1 MTQISIT
8 GIFVLERDIER
19 FKPDFVLSI
28 TDRDGCDQEIALDAL
43 SKAKV
48 PYHHMGFY
56 DVPRVIAG
64 CIPPSL
70 PAMIEMID
78 VLDHELPAAPGRLL
92 VHCHAGVSRS
102 PAVALIALAHL
113 SARSGHTSDADG
125 RRIARQ
131 VFDAQPMSQPN
142 KRILDL
148 SRQLFGSMGDAM
160 VREGIM
166 LRETCDYSK
175 VDVENI
181 W

>member
-1 MTQISIT
+1 MTEISIT

-28 TDRDGCDQEIALDAL
+28 TDRDGCDQEIALDVLA
-43 SKAKV
+43 KAQV

-56 DVPRVIAG
+56 DVPRLLNG
-64 CIPPSL
+64 CVPPSL
-70 PAMIEMID
+70 PDMIE
-78 VLDHELPAAPGRLL
+78 LPDAPERLL

-113 SARSGHTSDADG
+113 SARMGETSEEDG
-125 RRIARQ
+125 RRIAQQ

-142 KRILDL
+142 KRILAL
-148 SRQLFGSMGDAM
+148 AQQLFGDMGDAM

-175 VDVENI
+175 VAANDI

>member
-8 GIFVLERDIER
+8 GIFVLDRDIEE

-28 TDRDGCDQEIALDAL
+28 TDLDGCDQEIALDVLA
-43 SKAKV
+43 KAAV

-56 DVPRVIAG
+56 DVPRLLNG
-64 CIPPSL
+64 CVPPNL
-70 PAMIEMID
+70 PDMTDMMA
-78 VLDHELPAAPGRLL
+78 VLDYELPVAPERIM

-113 SARSGHTSDADG
+113 STRAGKSSPEEG

-131 VFDAQPMSQPN
+131 VFEAQPMSQPN

-148 SRQLFGSMGDAM
+148 AQQLFGEMGEAM
-160 VREGIM
+160 VLEGIK
-166 LRETCDYSK
+166 LREECDYGQ